1 MLLTGDAGQTRDPS
15 PKPNACAGE
24 MHTPEAAANQDDGG
38 GGGGLARACAR
49 QVTFASPSA
58 PPVIQEPENVTATA
72 PPFSAALGEASPRI
86 ITYGHY
92 QQQFAAGG
100 EKGREKKKG

>member
-58 PPVIQEPENVTATA
+58 PPVIQEPGKCHGDGPSFQRRSWRGLAENHHLWPLPTA
-72 PPFSAALGEASPRI
+72 I
-86 ITYGHY
+86 W
-92 QQQFAAGG
+92 
-100 EKGREKKKG
+100 RERRRKKKRLA